1 MIKHIDILMT
11 DYSMYNVLQ
20 HFTTK
25 FYEALMRAGIRTKL
39 FFFDKPNTEIIIKE
53 MLEDPADYT
62 MSFNGTLPNPQG
74 VFLCD
79 VLKIPHICY
88 LVDLPQHFFF

>member
-11 DYSMYNVLQ
+11 DYSMYNVLP

-25 FYEALMRAGIRTKL
+25 FYEALQRAGIRSRL
-39 FFFDKPNTEIIIKE
+39 FFFNKQNAEAIIRQI
-53 MLEDPADYT
+53 LVDPPDYT
-62 MSFNGTLPNPQG
+62 FSFNGTIPTPEG

-79 VLKIPHICY
+79 LIRIRHICY